1 MYKVIVTFRDKQ
13 DDGYTYR
20 AGDTFPRDGMT
31 VDAARIA
38 ELAGSGNRI
47 GRPLIEVVQEKA
59 PAKKPAAKRRTTRKK
74 GDAE

>member
-20 AGDTFPRDGMT
+20 AGDMFPRDGKT

-38 ELAGSGNRI
+38 ELAGSDNLI
-47 GRPLIEVVQEKA
+47 GRPLIAEEK
-59 PAKKPAAKRRTTRKK
+59 KKATRKRVK
-74 GDAE
+74 KDD